1 MRVTILGS
9 GTSTGVPEIGCKCD
23 VCTSKDGRDNRM
35 RSSVLIENE
44 TDRILIDCGPD
55 FRTQML
61 SLRPPVPNALL
72 LTHLHYDHVSG
83 IDDLR
88 PFCRHQ
94 AFRVFAE
101 RRAADGLRE
110 KYSYMFQDHKYPGI
124 PDIDL
129 ITIHRNPF
137 LVGNTQITPIRLFHY
152 KLPVLGFRIG
162 DLAYL
167 TDFTVLPETEKSKL
181 VGVKVLIIEA
191 LRKTRHLSH
200 LSLDEAIDISKQI
213 APDQTFFTHIS
224 HQMGIHIEV
233 NSLLPPGFE
242 LAYVGLIIDF

>member
-1 MRVTILGS
+1 MRITVLGS
-9 GTSTGVPEIGCKCD
+9 GTSTGVPEIGCTCD
-23 VCTSKDGRDNRM
+23 VCSSADSRDNRM
-35 RSSVLIENE
+35 RASVLVENGH
-44 TDRILIDCGPD
+44 DRILIDCGPD

-61 SLRPPVPNALL
+61 TFRPVSPNALL

-101 RRAADGLRE
+101 RRAAEGLRE

-129 ITIHRNPF
+129 ITIHRTPF
-137 LVGNTQITPIRLFHY
+137 IVGNTPVIPIRLFHY

-162 DLAYL
+162 DMAYL
-167 TDFTVLPETEKSKL
+167 TDFTVLPDTEMSKL
-181 VGVKVLIIEA
+181 AGVKLVIMDA

-200 LSLDEAIDISKQI
+200 LSLDEAIKLSQSIN
-213 APDQTFFTHIS
+213 APMTYFTHMS
-224 HQMGIHIEV
+224 HQMGLHHNVE
-233 NSLLPPGFE
+233 STLPEGFH
-242 LAYVGLIIDF
+242 LAYDGLQLYL

>member
-1 MRVTILGS
+1 MKITVLGS
-9 GTSTGVPEIGCKCD
+9 GTSTGVPEIGCRCE
-23 VCTSKDGRDNRM
+23 VCLSSDPRDNRM
-35 RSSVLIENE
+35 RSSILVENGN
-44 TDRILIDCGPD
+44 DHILIDCGPD

-61 SLRPPVPNALL
+61 THQPVHPNALL

-94 AFRVFAE
+94 AFRVYAE

-129 ITIHRNPF
+129 ITIHRYPF
-137 LVGNTQITPIRLFHY
+137 QVGNTWVTPIRLYHY

-162 DLAYL
+162 DMAYL
-167 TDFTVLPETEKSKL
+167 TDFTVMPDTEMEKLKGVKL
-181 VGVKVLIIEA
+181 VIMDA

-200 LSLDEAIDISKQI
+200 LSLDEAIVLSREIKAS
-213 APDQTFFTHIS
+213 ATYFTHIS
-224 HQMGIHIEV
+224 HQMGLYKSV
-233 NSLLPPGFE
+233 NDSLPDSFN
-242 LAYVGLIIDF
+242 LAYDGLVLEI